1 MKRVIFIMR
10 ISYFNSGFYTV
21 TIYIWQKI
29 EIKGAAL
36 YSQNKNWIDYSKYKT
51 DLSHQKDASNR
62 KKCMLILKYFMTV
75 FILKLPKYDTAV
87 ALFLHNSA

>member
-10 ISYFNSGFYTV
+10 ISYFNSGFYTA
-21 TIYIWQKI
+21 TIYIWEKI

-36 YSQNKNWIDYSKYKT
+36 CSQNKNWIDSSKY
-51 DLSHQKDASNR
+51 
-62 KKCMLILKYFMTV
+62 KCMLILKYFMAA
-75 FILKLPKYDTAV
+75 FILRLPKYDTAV